1 MILAMNFS
9 LLNENQKKAVM
20 TTEGP
25 VLILAGA
32 GSGKTR
38 TLAFRIGYLIEKGVS
53 PENILAITFTNKAA
67 NEMKERIK
75 FLIKKQ
81 NVYLGFCGTFHS
93 LGAKILRENSN
104 FLEKYFLRNKNF
116 VIFDE
121 DDSLTLIKKIIKDI
135 DLSSEQFPPRL
146 ILNQISFAKTHLLN
160 EEEYQK
166 SATSFF
172 EKTIAKIYKKY
183 EEFLKKNNAFDFDD
197 LIFRVAEIF
206 LKNKKILE
214 KYQEKFKYI
223 LIDEYQDT
231 NYSQYILVKLLAS
244 KYKNICAVG
253 DDQQAIYG
261 FRFADIKNIL
271 NFEKDFGKTKIIYL
285 EENYRSHQKI
295 LDAAN
300 HLISFNKYQKQ
311 KKLWSRK
318 KNGFSPRIISLSDET
333 EEANFIA
340 KKILEY
346 LEKGYQRKEIAV
358 FFRINALSRP
368 IENALISHKIPYR
381 MIGGVK
387 FFQRKEIKDILSY
400 LRLILNPEDE
410 ISLERIINMPPRGIG
425 KKTLEK
431 ILNKEKEVYCLKPVE
446 NFFSFLKKAKEYSSS
461 HRLTELI
468 EFITKESGYQDY
480 LTNKEKEAEI
490 RLENLKEL
498 LSQAKPFD
506 DLPPS
511 QALESFLESVSLFQE
526 QDELNF
532 KNDAVNLM
540 TLHSAKGLEFDL
552 VFITGLE
559 QGLLP
564 HWKSLKKEEELEEER
579 RLCYVGMTRA
589 KKDLYL
595 LSTQKRLLF
604 GTITWNEPSQF
615 LGEIPNDAVVFE
627 DYRKSYL

>member
-1 MILAMNFS
+1 
-9 LLNENQKKAVM
+9 
-20 TTEGP
+20 
-25 VLILAGA
+25 
-32 GSGKTR
+32 
-38 TLAFRIGYLIEKGVS
+38 
-53 PENILAITFTNKAA
+53 
-67 NEMKERIK
+67 MKERIK
-75 FLIKKQ
+75 FLTKSQKAH
-81 NVYLGFCGTFHS
+81 LGFCGTFHS

-104 FLEKYFLRNKNF
+104 FLKKHLSRNKNF

-121 DDSLTLIKKIIKDI
+121 DDSLALIKKIIKDL
-135 DLSSEQFPPRL
+135 DLSSEQFPPGS

-160 EEEYQK
+160 EDEYQK
-166 SATSFF
+166 STISFF
-172 EKTIAKIYKKY
+172 EKTIAKIYKRY

-197 LIFRVAEIF
+197 LIFRVVEIF

-231 NYSQYILVKLLAS
+231 NYSQYIFVKLLAS
-244 KYKNICAVG
+244 KYKNICVVG

-261 FRFADIKNIL
+261 FRFADIRNIL
-271 NFEKDFGKTKIIYL
+271 NFEKDFGKTKVIYL

-300 HLISFNKYQKQ
+300 SLISFNKYQKP

-318 KNGFSPRIISLSDET
+318 KNGVSPKIISLLDET

-346 LEKGYQRKEIAV
+346 LKKGYQKKEIAV

-368 IENALISHKIPYR
+368 IENALILHKIPYR

-400 LRLILNPEDE
+400 LRLISNPKDA

-446 NFFSFLKKAKEYSSS
+446 EFFSFLKKIKEYSSS

-468 EFITKESGYQDY
+468 EFIIKESGYRDY
-480 LTNKEKEAEI
+480 LIKKEKETEI

-506 DLPPS
+506 DLPSP

-615 LGEIPNDAVVFE
+615 LGEIPNDAVIFE
-627 DYRKSYL
+627 DHRKSYL